1 MVCTSLV
8 TTRLVSLS
16 AWSMAPVMM
25 YSRSLDTD
33 TTDIRKPEAVE
44 DPDPENAIL
53 TPVCLTGNSTGDI
66 RVLQDWNSV
75 KCPSSEVILT
85 ECEQLGGRV
94 REGIITSSP
103 PETSLDLK
111 NAA

>member
-75 KCPSSEVILT
+75 KCPSSDVIVT

-103 PETSLDLK
+103 PEASLDLR